1 MREILDT
8 VFVIFIIKMV
18 FAAPASLMMLSL
30 QFSIALLVLSV
41 LGVAKWIAVQ
51 CFHVLL
57 RRYRSLKNVV

>member
-41 LGVAKWIAVQ
+41 LGVAKGIAVQ
-51 CFHVLL
+51 CFQLL
-57 RRYRSLKNVV
+57 LKGSRSSENVT